1 MLIARSPNVI
11 PFPVQRRTDPEP
23 ISIDGS
29 TSEPE
34 SSPVLVEHDGS
45 TYPLIVLITSLP
57 IENLHQLQAATPR
70 FGQEAWDW
78 VVRHWPTL
86 ADSAASKM
94 ESEAVPRQ

>member
-11 PFPVQRRTDPEP
+11 PFPVRHRTDPES
-23 ISIDGS
+23 ISIAGA

-34 SSPVLVEHDGS
+34 SSPVLVEHDGR

-57 IENLHQLQAATPR
+57 IENLLQLQAAAPR

-78 VVRHWPTL
+78 VVQRWPLL
-86 ADSAASKM
+86 AESIIDKTESAAVS
-94 ESEAVPRQ
+94 R